1 MKHVTIHLLFAPM
14 VLAFQQT
21 HLIMIHRSQATT
33 RNSYGWRCCSLRQ
46 FRWSLTMSAD
56 TERKTLAPGSH
67 MAEMEVKKS
76 RFLGYAKHV
85 ESWDEAQQYIED
97 VKSEHPKGR
106 HWCYGFRCGVNPV
119 QERCSDDGEPT
130 GTAGLPILGK

>member
-85 ESWDEAQQYIED
+85 DWALRNRPTRLDRLAFRVSSSSDRRSPTIGFGTYLETAIESF
-97 VKSEHPKGR
+97 KGKLHR
-106 HWCYGFRCGVNPV
+106 HLN
-119 QERCSDDGEPT
+119 Q
-130 GTAGLPILGK
+130 